1 MEGGTAVTY
10 YEEFGVAMT
19 ASAEQIREAYKHLA
33 RLLHP
38 DRLSDPEQR
47 RVAECQMRRL
57 NAVYETLSHAEKRRV
72 YDLTL
77 QPDGSLAEEEPAEDA
92 KGWPW
97 VMGKLRGPD
106 GAWIGAGVIVVVLMV
121 YAVVDGTAHAHKPAS
136 PIPAAQP
143 VVERKEP
150 PGRAMDRR
158 KPEAWET
165 QMNQLRLKVE
175 AVTRERDAA
184 MGRAALLETRLR
196 ETPKRPE
203 PSNAG
208 AQAAPVA
215 VAVEPRAGRQM
226 NRASAAAEPESP
238 GLSGTWYFA
247 KTRSDAPT
255 DLYPPEYIEVVIHEV
270 NGVLMG
276 RYRARFIVSD
286 RAISPEVVFQFQ
298 GRPGSDSSRIPW
310 TGPGG
315 AKGEVKLKLLTANS
329 MEVAWVAHDLGTSL
343 GLAYGTAVLIRAAG
357 PE

>member
-1 MEGGTAVTY
+1 MEGWTAVTY

-38 DRLSDPEQR
+38 DKLTDPEQR

-57 NAVYETLSHAEKRRV
+57 NAIYETLSHAEKRRV

-77 QPDGSLAEEEPAEDA
+77 QPDGSLAGEEPAEDL

-97 VMGKLRGPD
+97 VVGKLRGPD
-106 GAWIGAGVIVVVLMV
+106 GAWVGAGVIVVLLMV
-121 YAVVDGTAHAHKPAS
+121 YAVVDGSVHAHKPAS
-136 PIPAAQP
+136 STPAIEP
-143 VVERKEP
+143 VAPRKEVP
-150 PGRAMDRR
+150 PRASDRR
-158 KPEAWET
+158 KPEAWES
-165 QMNQLRLKVE
+165 QIHQLRHKVE
-175 AVTRERDAA
+175 EVTAERDAA
-184 MGRAALLETRLR
+184 NRRVALLEARLR
-196 ETPKRPE
+196 ETPKRTE
-203 PSNAG
+203 PSIIT
-208 AQAAPVA
+208 AQPPPAA
-215 VAVEPRAGRQM
+215 VAVEPRAGRSM
-226 NRASAAAEPESP
+226 NRSSVSEEPEAR

-247 KTRSDAPT
+247 KTRSNAPT
-255 DLYPPEYIEVVIHEV
+255 DLYPPEYIEAVIQEV

-276 RYRARFIVSD
+276 RYRARFVVSD

-298 GRPGSDSSRIPW
+298 GKQGADSSRIPW
-310 TGPGG
+310 SGPGG

-329 MEVAWVAHDLGTSL
+329 MEVAWVAHDLGKSL